1 MLVPFDPHGFAQ
13 EQSGEPQK
21 TDNQLLRYLQSQ
33 SPEALAQIA
42 QAVSP
47 EVQQVIAGNI
57 QGLLGALPA
66 NQFHMQVTTNRENLA
81 GLLASAMMT
90 GYFLRNVEQ
99 RMELEGQ
106 LSAIGEED

>member
-13 EQSGEPQK
+13 GQSGEPQK